1 MLKLVIILLLCAA
14 VIFLTRRARQSQRQ
28 ARELRAR
35 YLSRWR
41 QRHYRE

>member
-1 MLKLVIILLLCAA
+1 MVKFA
-14 VIFLTRRARQSQRQ
+14 VILVLCVAVIWLTRRARQSQRQ

-41 QRHYRE
+41 QRHQGG